1 MCIDFISSAFCD
13 RPGLHEA
20 RIGFAAGAVNQ
31 GLKVDS
37 PTSDTRVTSFA
48 RFVELVVAVCAYLLP
63 PPPADEPLNAH
74 RPENIYGTFGCKMP
88 SKPSIYADTMGRDQ
102 SKALSP
108 ARKNNYSCRKV
119 NVYEQN
125 ILAECVQWQHKCSCN
140 GVRSEWYSRLQCNK
154 TSIYCCSSK

>member
-31 GLKVDS
+31 GLKGDP
-37 PTSDTRVTSFA
+37 PTSNTRVTSFA
-48 RFVELVVAVCAYLLP
+48 RFVELVVAVCASLLP

-88 SKPSIYADTMGRDQ
+88 SKPSIQ
-102 SKALSP
+102 
-108 ARKNNYSCRKV
+108 
-119 NVYEQN
+119 
-125 ILAECVQWQHKCSCN
+125 ILWDGTNQK
-140 GVRSEWYSRLQCNK
+140 R
-154 TSIYCCSSK
+154 